1 MAWLLLV
8 TLVAGGQQRPYAY
21 QIEFTTKNECE
32 VAKTQV
38 VKAYAASF
46 STLNFHHSAICIEK
60 SVAH

>member
-8 TLVAGGQQRPYAY
+8 TLVAGGQQRPYTY
-21 QIEFTTKNECE
+21 QIQFTSKSECE

-38 VKAYAASF
+38 EKAYAATF
-46 STLNFHHSAICIEK
+46 STLDFHHSAICIEK